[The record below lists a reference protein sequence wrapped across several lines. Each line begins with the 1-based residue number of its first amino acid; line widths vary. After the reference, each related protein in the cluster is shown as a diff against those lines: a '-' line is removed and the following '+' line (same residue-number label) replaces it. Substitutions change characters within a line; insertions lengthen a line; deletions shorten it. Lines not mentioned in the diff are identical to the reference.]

1 MPFDVALQPALA
13 LVSGGVSGFILGLI
27 GGGGSVLAVP
37 LLIYFVGVSDP
48 HIAIGTSALA
58 VSVNAFANL
67 VPHARA
73 GHVRWRTAVI
83 FAVFGALGALGGS
96 TLGKSFDGH
105 RLLALFGILMMAV
118 AAMMW
123 RRRYPEAAAPECR
136 TAGCFLPVVGT
147 GLAVGSLS
155 GFFGIGGGFLVVPG
169 LIAAT
174 GMPMIQAVG
183 TSLFSVGVF
192 GMTTAGNYAAGNLID
207 WEIAVAFIA
216 GGMAGGWGGVSVA
229 TRLSTARGTLS
240 QMFAAIVFLVG
251 CYVFSRNVGDLF

>member
-105 RLLALFGILMMAV
+105 RLLALFGILKPPLPNAGPPAAFCRWLEPAWPSAACPASSASAAV
-118 AAMMW
+118 SSWCPA
-123 RRRYPEAAAPECR
+123 
-136 TAGCFLPVVGT
+136 
-147 GLAVGSLS
+147 
-155 GFFGIGGGFLVVPG
+155 
-169 LIAAT
+169 
-174 GMPMIQAVG
+174 
-183 TSLFSVGVF
+183 
-192 GMTTAGNYAAGNLID
+192 
-207 WEIAVAFIA
+207 
-216 GGMAGGWGGVSVA
+216 
-229 TRLSTARGTLS
+229 
-240 QMFAAIVFLVG
+240 
-251 CYVFSRNVGDLF
+251 